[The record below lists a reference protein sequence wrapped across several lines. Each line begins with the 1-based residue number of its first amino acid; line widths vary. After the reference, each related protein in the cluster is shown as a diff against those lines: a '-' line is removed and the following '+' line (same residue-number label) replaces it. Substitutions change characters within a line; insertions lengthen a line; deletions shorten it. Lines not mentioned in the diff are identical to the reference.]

1 MRRSIAYCLAGG
13 LTLVPAFLAARPP
26 QNAPTEDAFIQRA
39 RGFIAALEKGD
50 FQASVADFD
59 AAMTKALSPEKMAAI
74 WKQLAAQLGP
84 FKKQAGARREQ
95 LAGYEIAYITLEFE
109 KDKIDAKVVMDTSR
123 RIAGLN
129 FVPSGPPPAYAPPKY
144 ADPALFEERDVTV
157 GAGEWALPGTL
168 SVPRGSGPFPALVL
182 VHGSGGNDRDETLG
196 PNKAFK
202 DLAWGL
208 ASRGI
213 AVLRYEK
220 RTKQYGPKIM
230 ADKALL
236 AAMTVKEETVD
247 DALEAV
253 KRLKATAGIDPQ
265 RIFVLG
271 HSLGGMLVPRIAVA
285 GKDLGIAGF
294 IVMAGATQQLDETI
308 LRQMTYIYSLDGSL
322 SDAEKKQLED
332 FRTQIA
338 LIKGLKDSDAGKDIR
353 IMNASPRYWLDLRG
367 YNPPELARQVPQP
380 ILILQGSRDYQVTI
394 EDFENWKKALG
405 ARPNVEFKLYEKLN
419 HMFYEGQG
427 FPTPNEYTS
436 VHGSV
441 AEYVIADIAAFVK
454 KP

>member
-1 MRRSIAYCLAGG
+1 MKRFAIYCLAGG
-13 LTLVPAFLAARPP
+13 LALAPAFLAARP
-26 QNAPTEDAFIQRA
+26 QNVPGEDAFVQRA

-59 AAMTKALSPEKMAAI
+59 VTMTKALGPEKMAVL
-74 WKQLAAQLGP
+74 WKQLTAQLGP
-84 FKKQAGARREQ
+84 FKKQSGARREQ
-95 LAGYEIAYITLEFE
+95 LAGYEIAYVTCEFE
-109 KDKIDAKVVMDTSR
+109 KDKIDARVVMDSSR
-123 RIAGLN
+123 RISGLQ

-157 GAGEWALPGTL
+157 GAGEWALPGTVA
-168 SVPRGSGPFPALVL
+168 VPKGGGPFPALVL
-182 VHGSGGNDRDETLG
+182 VHGSGANDRDETLG

-220 RTKQYGPKIM
+220 RTRQYGPKLA
-230 ADKALL
+230 ADKSLV
-236 AAMTVKEETVD
+236 AAMTVKEETID

-253 KRLKATAGIDPQ
+253 KRLEATPGIDPK

-294 IVMAGATQQLDETI
+294 ICMAGATRPLDETI
-308 LRQMTYIYSLDGSL
+308 LRQMTYIYGLDGSL
-322 SDAEKKQLED
+322 SDDEKKQLD
-332 FRTQIA
+332 GFRTQIA
-338 LIKGLKDSDAGKDIR
+338 QIKALQGSDAGKEIR

-367 YNPPELARQVPQP
+367 YNPPELARHVPQP

-405 ARPNVEFKLYEKLN
+405 TRPNVEFKLYEKLN

-427 FPTPNEYTS
+427 FPTPNEYTAI
-436 VHGSV
+436 HGSV
-441 AEYVIADIAAFVK
+441 AEYVVADIAAFVK
-454 KP
+454 KR

>member
-1 MRRSIAYCLAGG
+1 MRRFLICCLAGG
-13 LTLVPAFLAARPP
+13 LMLVPALLAARA
-26 QNAPTEDAFIQRA
+26 QNAPGEDAFVQRA

-59 AAMTKALSPEKMAAI
+59 AAMTKALGPEKMAAL
-74 WKQLAAQLGP
+74 WKQLTAQLGP
-84 FKKQAGARREQ
+84 FKKQGGVRREQ
-95 LAGYEIAYITLEFE
+95 LAGYEIAYITCEFE
-109 KDKIDAKVVMDTSR
+109 KDKIDAKVVMDSSR
-123 RIAGLN
+123 RISGLQ

-168 SVPRGSGPFPALVL
+168 AVPKSGGPFPALVL
-182 VHGSGGNDRDETLG
+182 VHGSGPNDRDETLG

-220 RTKQYGPKIM
+220 RTKQYSPKLA
-230 ADKALL
+230 ADRALV

-253 KRLKATAGIDPQ
+253 KRLKATAGINPK

-294 IVMAGATQQLDETI
+294 ISMAGATRPLDETI
-308 LRQMTYIYSLDGSL
+308 LRQMTYIYGLDGSL
-322 SDAEKKQLED
+322 SDDEKKQLD
-332 FRTQIA
+332 GLRSQIA
-338 LIKGLKDSDAGKDIR
+338 QIKALQDSDAGEEIR

-367 YNPPELARQVPQP
+367 YYPPELALRVPQP

-405 ARPNVEFKLYEKLN
+405 ARRNVEFKLYKKLN

-427 FPTPNEYTS
+427 LPTPNEYTA

-441 AEYVIADIAAFVK
+441 AEYVVADIAAFIK
-454 KP
+454 KR